1 MEPKDLSEL
10 TDEELLD
17 LAKKNQN
24 SKLYDAIIIGLLIGI
39 ASYSAFENGFDFLTF
54 IPFFYIPIAS
64 KNNLNSKLLKNEI
77 KKRNLE

>member
-24 SKLYDAIIIGLLIGI
+24 SKLYDAIIIGGGI
-39 ASYSAFENGFDFLTF
+39 RDGRTAQELCAAGADVLVVGTAFEQDPDLIFAMSEAVHAG
-54 IPFFYIPIAS
+54 
-64 KNNLNSKLLKNEI
+64 
-77 KKRNLE
+77 